1 MVLIIGVSG
10 SLSSQYYTPVGKRN
24 KISKFLITGSVINLI
39 LNLSLIPSFGAIGAT
54 IASLVAETV
63 ITTLFIINSD
73 GFCSFKMLF
82 RIGWKKIIAGCL
94 MFILAFKMNSIDIHS
109 ILRFF
114 LQVSSGVAVYGI
126 ILLIIRDKWV
136 CSTISEILGKVSN
149 RIKEN

>member
-1 MVLIIGVSG
+1 
-10 SLSSQYYTPVGKRN
+10 
-24 KISKFLITGSVINLI
+24 
-39 LNLSLIPSFGAIGAT
+39 
-54 IASLVAETV
+54 
-63 ITTLFIINSD
+63 
-73 GFCSFKMLF
+73 
-82 RIGWKKIIAGCL
+82 
-94 MFILAFKMNSIDIHS
+94 MFILVFKMNSIDIHP